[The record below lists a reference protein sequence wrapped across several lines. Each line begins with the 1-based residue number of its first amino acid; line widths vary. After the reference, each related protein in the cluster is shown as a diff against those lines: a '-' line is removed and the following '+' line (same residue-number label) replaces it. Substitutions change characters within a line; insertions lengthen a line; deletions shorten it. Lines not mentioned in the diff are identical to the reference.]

1 MRSVFITGVSSGIGE
16 ALAQLYL
23 AQGHVVYGTARRTPY
38 GLMAHPNF
46 RFRSFDLSSVS
57 AIPDLFTGDFAA
69 VLEQGVDVFFL
80 NAGVSGRVPARAD
93 EFSVDE
99 LCHVMSVNLMA
110 NKALLDLMLS
120 APRRPATCMLSASM
134 AGVRFRAG
142 TLPYSVS
149 KAALSALGGV
159 YAEENRDVFFA
170 VLGLCNVNTS
180 LSRQVSFS
188 ERTADF
194 PDLQALQQRALAP
207 GYMVAPAQRARDI
220 VSVITAPADYG
231 VESGKFVDMRTALAA
246 HSQAQEPQ
254 RLALA

>member
-1 MRSVFITGVSSGIGE
+1 MKNRVFITGVSSGIGE

-23 AQGHVVYGTARRTPY
+23 EQGTQVFGTARRTPY
-38 GLMAHPNF
+38 GLMGHPNF
-46 RFRSFDLSSVS
+46 HFRAFDLSELDN
-57 AIPDLFTGDFAA
+57 IGDLFTGDFAA
-69 VLEQGVDVFFL
+69 ILEQGVEVFFL
-80 NAGVSGRVPARAD
+80 NAGVSGKVPARSD
-93 EFSVDE
+93 EFSLDE
-99 LCHVMSVNLMA
+99 LRHVLSVNVMA
-110 NKALLDLMLS
+110 NKAILDLMLA
-120 APRRPATCMLSASM
+120 APCRPSTCMVSASM

-142 TLPYSVS
+142 TLPYSLS

-159 YAEENRDVFFA
+159 YAEENKDIFFA

-207 GYMVAPAQRARDI
+207 GYMVPARQRARDI
-220 VSVITAPADYG
+220 VDVIGNPAAYG
-231 VESGKFVDMRTALAA
+231 VESGKFVDLRTALAA
-246 HSQAQEPQ
+246 HAQQPQ